1 MKVCEIVIYTT
12 GGALTFD
19 VVPTVDNFQEVLSNA
34 LEEGTVVVDTVEGS
48 QLVLNAVNVVAI
60 EIKDVCE
67 KEIAEDTPPIVKNLS
82 SGI

>member
-19 VVPTVDNFQEVLSNA
+19 VLPTVDNFQEALSNA
-34 LEEGTVVVDTVEGS
+34 LEQGTVVVDTVEGS

-60 EIKDVCE
+60 EIKEVSD
-67 KEIAEDTPPIVKNLS
+67 KEIAEDTPPIVQNFSAGL
-82 SGI
+82 